1 MDNDAE
7 VLKAASQAVMAI
19 DLKYRASNFGDQRK
33 LKPER
38 DKAFNAFSAARLKLL
53 ADGVICTA
61 EDVAEMKALRDEVKE
76 AAKRQ
81 TLLAGILK
89 VAAFLRKLV

>member
-7 VLKAASQAVMAI
+7 VLKAANQAVVTI
-19 DLKYRASNFGDQRK
+19 DLKYRASNFGDQLK

-38 DKAFNAFSAARLKLL
+38 DKAFNTYSAARLKLL
-53 ADGVICTA
+53 NEGVICTA
-61 EDVAEMKALRDEVKE
+61 DDVAEMKALRDEVKE

-81 TLLAGILK
+81 SLLAGIVK
-89 VAAFLRKLV
+89 VVGFLRKFV

>member
-1 MDNDAE
+1 
-7 VLKAASQAVMAI
+7 
-19 DLKYRASNFGDQRK
+19 
-33 LKPER
+33 
-38 DKAFNAFSAARLKLL
+38 LKLL

>member
-7 VLKAASQAVMAI
+7 VLKAASQAVMTI